1 MKRLEEVVLLTVGLM
16 ADPTSLVDHVY
27 ELWIE
32 RHLKLTRYGQI
43 DDDDEEKLRRL
54 GKNVNDVRF
63 FQSLYK
69 ESTIELPGT
78 AYHNQYINCYFE
90 GDASPVYLPS
100 RLFLFHNMNKSIECF
115 AIPENRNENVRI
127 QVTDSIF
134 VCSQSNEEASGS
146 FNQIR
151 RISQLQPICD
161 MWFYNISCN
170 DTDNTEVFNIS
181 HRARS
186 IYLLNCVLPAAM
198 LGHILQQISV
208 SSMITRI
215 YFRGTSLGH
224 IKSLS
229 LQYLPSLTHLDL
241 WNTNL
246 CRFHILHLGY
256 LMENRRLPNLME
268 MNLGGNNFYHIQD
281 DADILLQIIAKNHRR
296 NIVVVIQKCILP
308 RTFVQ
313 KITQHAN
320 ESNPLTIRVDDN
332 DQNDTEQVVLED
344 VSRRIY
350 QTIHTW
356 GSEILLEDLS
366 LVGCKLPRHLCDP
379 ILKVLSDHRSIVNLD
394 LSGNTLGI
402 HGCHLVNTIKIWGKE
417 PSLQQLDLTGCSLPV
432 EVCGPL
438 LLALGKCR
446 KLTELWLPGNAL
458 TACLQYFLAH
468 PNSKLPSLEELFL
481 SYTKLNRWDLLH
493 LTQLI
498 RTEKMPQLRELDLG
512 ANNLNTMQEP
522 LCELVQAL
530 VYHHQR
536 ELKLN
541 LYFNNLSNEFKERIK
556 ILCQNSSI
564 ELEFKEEIT
573 PVVDFS

>member
-1 MKRLEEVVLLTVGLM
+1 MGLI
-16 ADPTSLVDHVY
+16 ADPTPLIDHVY

-32 RHLKLTRYGQI
+32 RHLKLTRYGQAEY
-43 DDDDEEKLRRL
+43 DNEEKLRRL
-54 GKNVNDVRF
+54 GKNVQHVRF

-100 RLFLFHNMNKSIECF
+100 RLFLFHNMNKSTGCF
-115 AIPENRNENVRI
+115 AIPENRNENVKT

-134 VCSQSNEEASGS
+134 VCSQSNGEASGS

-151 RISQLQPICD
+151 RISQLQPISD

-170 DTDNTEVFNIS
+170 DTDNTDVFNIS

-186 IYLLNCVLPAAM
+186 IYLLNSVLPAAM
-198 LGHILQQISV
+198 LDHILQQISV
-208 SSMITRI
+208 SSTITRI
-215 YFRGTSLGH
+215 YFRGTSLWH

-246 CRFHILHLGY
+246 CRFHIFHLGY

-268 MNLGGNNFYHIQD
+268 MNLGGNNFYRIQYD
-281 DADILLQIIAKNHRR
+281 VNILLQIITKHHRR
-296 NIVVVIQKCILP
+296 NIVVAIQKCNLP
-308 RTFVQ
+308 KTFVQ
-313 KITQHAN
+313 KVAEYAN
-320 ESNPLTIRVDDN
+320 ESDLLTMLTDHN
-332 DQNDTEQVVLED
+332 DQNDKEQVEMGE
-344 VSRRIY
+344 VSRSIY
-350 QTIHTW
+350 NTIHSW
-356 GSEILLEDLS
+356 GSETPLEDLS
-366 LVGCKLPRHLCDP
+366 LSDCKLPRHLCGP
-379 ILKVLSDHRSIVNLD
+379 ILKILSDHKNIINLD
-394 LSGNTLGI
+394 LSGNMLGI
-402 HGCHLVNTIKIWGKE
+402 DGCHLVNTIKTWGKE
-417 PSLQQLDLTGCSLPV
+417 PSLQELDLTDSSLPA

-438 LLALGKCR
+438 LSALGKCK
-446 KLTELWLPGNAL
+446 KLTELWLPGNIL
-458 TACLQYFLAH
+458 TGCLQYFLAD
-468 PNSKLPSLEELFL
+468 PSSKLPSLEELFL

-498 RTEKMPQLRELDLG
+498 LTEKMPELRELDLG

-541 LYFNNLSNEFKERIK
+541 LYFNNLSNEFKETIK
-556 ILCQNSSI
+556 VLYQNSSI

>member
-1 MKRLEEVVLLTVGLM
+1 M
-16 ADPTSLVDHVY
+16 ADPTPLIDHVY
-27 ELWIE
+27 DLWIE
-32 RHLKLTRYGQI
+32 RHLRLTRYGQVEY
-43 DDDDEEKLRRL
+43 DNEEKLRRL
-54 GKNVNDVRF
+54 GKNVKQVRF

-100 RLFLFHNMNKSIECF
+100 RLFLFHNMNKSIGCF
-115 AIPENRNENVRI
+115 AIQENGNENVKI

-134 VCSQSNEEASGS
+134 VCSQSNEEASSS

-151 RISQLQPICD
+151 RISQLQPISD
-161 MWFYNISCN
+161 LWFYNISWN

-208 SSMITRI
+208 SSTITRI
-215 YFRGTSLGH
+215 YFRGTSLWH

-246 CRFHILHLGY
+246 CRFHIFHLGY

-281 DADILLQIIAKNHRR
+281 DVDILLQTIAKHHHT
-296 NIVVVIQKCILP
+296 NIVVAIQKCNLP
-308 RTFVQ
+308 KTFVQ
-313 KITQHAN
+313 RTAEYAS
-320 ESNPLTIRVDDN
+320 ESDLLTILADYN
-332 DQNDTEQVVLED
+332 DQNDTEQVEMGE
-344 VSRRIY
+344 VSRSIY
-350 QTIHTW
+350 NTIHSW
-356 GSEILLEDLS
+356 GSETPLEDLS
-366 LVGCKLPRHLCDP
+366 LSDCKLPRHLCGP
-379 ILKVLSDHRSIVNLD
+379 ILKILSDHRSIINLD
-394 LSGNTLGI
+394 LSGNILGI
-402 HGCHLVNTIKIWGKE
+402 HGDHLLNSIKTWGKE
-417 PSLQQLDLTGCSLPV
+417 PSLQELDLTDCSLPA

-438 LLALGKCR
+438 LLALGRCR
-446 KLTELWLPGNAL
+446 NLTELWLPGNAL
-458 TACLQYFLAH
+458 TGCLQYFLAH
-468 PNSKLPSLEELFL
+468 PSSKLPSLEELFL
-481 SYTKLNRWDLLH
+481 SYTKLNRWDLIH
-493 LTQLI
+493 LTQMI

-512 ANNLNTMQEP
+512 ANNLNTMEEP
-522 LCELVQAL
+522 LGVLVQA
-530 VYHHQR
+530 VVFHHQR

-541 LYFNNLSNEFKERIK
+541 LYFNNLSNECKEK
-556 ILCQNSSI
+556 VKVLCQNTSI
-564 ELEFKEEIT
+564 ELEF
-573 PVVDFS
+573 